1 MITSFLVMQ
10 AKTTEKI
17 KILRVVTS
25 SISFKLIDGQA
36 QFMQQQG
43 YQVITASGG
52 PFPKEEIPQLKGV
65 RFIPQPHLVRPISIK
80 EDLLALR
87 DMIQLIRKERPDII
101 HSHTPKAGLM
111 GMLAGWLCRVPIR
124 IHTVAGLPLLV
135 HSGFKRKV
143 LNMVERI
150 TYRCATYVYPNSHKL
165 RDTII
170 SLGLASPDKLRV
182 IGDGSSNGINVQHF
196 CKELLAEELV
206 DPIRKQLGGSFT
218 FIFVGRIVKD
228 KGICEL
234 VEAFTRLQQEHPDAR
249 LLLVGPFEKELD
261 PLPQDVYHTIQSHQ
275 AIYWAG
281 WQDDVRPWF
290 AAADA
295 LVLPSYREGFPN
307 VVMQAG
313 AMEIPSVVSD
323 INGCNEIII
332 EGENGLIIPPHDAV
346 ALYQGMKR
354 IIEDKAL
361 YTHCKQNARPLI
373 ASRYRQEDVWRATL
387 EMYRSLTDDAK

>member
-1 MITSFLVMQ
+1 MQ
-10 AKTTEKI
+10 AKQTEKI

-25 SISFKLIDGQA
+25 SASFNLIEGQA

-43 YQVITASGG
+43 YQVITASGR
-52 PFPKEEIPQLKGV
+52 PFPKDGIPQLKGV

-135 HSGFKRKV
+135 HSGFKRRV
-143 LNMVERI
+143 LNLVERI

-170 SLGLASPDKLRV
+170 SLRLASSDKLCV
-182 IGDGSSNGINVQHF
+182 IGNGSSNGINVQHF
-196 CKELLAEELV
+196 CKALFAEELV
-206 DPIRKQLGGSFT
+206 DPIRKKLGWGFT
-218 FIFVGRIVKD
+218 FIFVGRIVRD

-234 VEAFTRLQQEHPDAR
+234 VEAFTRLRQEHPEAR
-249 LLLVGPFEKELD
+249 LLLVGNFEQELD
-261 PLPQDVYHTIQSHQ
+261 PLPEEVYRTIQSHP
-275 AIYWAG
+275 AIYYAG

-295 LVLPSYREGFPN
+295 LAFPSYREGFPN

-313 AMEIPSVVSD
+313 AMELPCVVSD

-332 EGENGLIIPPHDAV
+332 EGENGLIIPSHDAA
-346 ALYQGMKR
+346 ALYQAMKR
-354 IIEDKAL
+354 MIEDKAL
-361 YTHCKQNARPLI
+361 YTHCQQNARPLI
-373 ASRYRQEDVWRATL
+373 ASRYKQEGVWQATL
-387 EMYRSLTDDAK
+387 EMYRSLTGAAK

>member
-1 MITSFLVMQ
+1 MQ
-10 AKTTEKI
+10 AKTTETI

-43 YQVITASGG
+43 YQVITASGS
-52 PFPKEEIPQLKGV
+52 PFPKDGIPQLKGV
-65 RFIPQPHLVRPISIK
+65 RFIPQPHLVRPISVK

-87 DMIQLIRKERPDII
+87 DMIRLIRKERPDII

-111 GMLAGWLCRVPIR
+111 GMLAGWLFRVPIR

-143 LNMVERI
+143 LNLVERI

-170 SLGLASPDKLRV
+170 SLRLASPDKLRV

-206 DPIRKQLGGSFT
+206 DPIRKKVGGDFT
-218 FIFVGRIVKD
+218 FIFVGRIVRD

-234 VEAFTRLQQEHPDAR
+234 VEAFTRLQQEQPDAR
-249 LLLVGPFEKELD
+249 LLLVGDFEQKLD
-261 PLPQDVYHTIQSHQ
+261 PLPEEVYHTIQSHP
-275 AIYWAG
+275 AIYCAG
-281 WQDDVRPWF
+281 WQNDVRPWF

-295 LVLPSYREGFPN
+295 LAFPSYREGFPN

-313 AMEIPSVVSD
+313 AMELPCVVSN

-332 EGENGLIIPPHDAV
+332 EGENGLIIPPYDAA
-346 ALYQGMKR
+346 ALYQAMKR
-354 IIEDKAL
+354 MMEDKAL
-361 YTHCKQNARPLI
+361 YMHCQQNARSLI
-373 ASRYRQEDVWRATL
+373 ASRYKQEDVWQATL
-387 EMYRSLTDDAK
+387 EMYRSLTGDAK

>member
-1 MITSFLVMQ
+1 MQ
-10 AKTTEKI
+10 AKTTETI

-43 YQVITASGG
+43 YQVITASGS
-52 PFPKEEIPQLKGV
+52 PFPKDGIPQLKGV
-65 RFIPQPHLVRPISIK
+65 RFIPQPHLVRPISVK
-80 EDLLALR
+80 EDLFALR
-87 DMIQLIRKERPDII
+87 DMIWLIRKERPDII

-135 HSGFKRKV
+135 HSRFKRKV
-143 LNMVERI
+143 LNLVERI

-170 SLGLASPDKLRV
+170 SLRLASPDKLRV

-206 DPIRKQLGGSFT
+206 DPIRKKVGGDFT
-218 FIFVGRIVKD
+218 FVFVGRIVRD
-228 KGICEL
+228 KGIGEL
-234 VEAFTRLQQEHPDAR
+234 VEAFTRLQQEHPEAR
-249 LLLVGPFEKELD
+249 LLLVGNFEQELD
-261 PLPQDVYHTIQSHQ
+261 PLPEDVYHTIQSHP
-275 AIYWAG
+275 AIYCAG

-295 LVLPSYREGFPN
+295 LAFPSYREGFPN
-307 VVMQAG
+307 VVLQAG
-313 AMEIPSVVSD
+313 AMELPCVVSD

-332 EGENGLIIPPHDAV
+332 EGENGLIIPSHDAV
-346 ALYQGMKR
+346 ALYQAMKR
-354 IIEDKAL
+354 MIEDKAL
-361 YTHCKQNARPLI
+361 YTHCQQNARPLI
-373 ASRYRQEDVWRATL
+373 ASRYKQEDVWQATL
-387 EMYRSLTDDAK
+387 EMYRSLTGDAK

>member
-1 MITSFLVMQ
+1 MQ
-10 AKTTEKI
+10 AKTTETI

-43 YQVITASGG
+43 YQVITASGS
-52 PFPKEEIPQLKGV
+52 PFPKDGIPQLKVV
-65 RFIPQPHLVRPISIK
+65 RFIPQPHLVRPISVK

-87 DMIQLIRKERPDII
+87 DMIRLIRKERPDII

-111 GMLAGWLCRVPIR
+111 GMLAGWLFRVPIR

-143 LNMVERI
+143 LNLVERI

-170 SLGLASPDKLRV
+170 SLRLASPNKLRV

-206 DPIRKQLGGSFT
+206 DPIRKKVGGDFT
-218 FIFVGRIVKD
+218 FIFVGRIVRD

-234 VEAFTRLQQEHPDAR
+234 VEAFTRLQQEHPDAC
-249 LLLVGPFEKELD
+249 LLLVGDFEQELD
-261 PLPQDVYHTIQSHQ
+261 PLPEDVYHTIQSHP
-275 AIYWAG
+275 AIYCAG

-295 LVLPSYREGFPN
+295 LAFPSYREGFPN

-313 AMEIPSVVSD
+313 AMKLPCVVSN

-332 EGENGLIIPPHDAV
+332 EGENGLIIPSHDAV
-346 ALYQGMKR
+346 ALYQAMKR
-354 IIEDKAL
+354 MIEDKAL
-361 YTHCKQNARPLI
+361 YMHCQQNARSLI
-373 ASRYRQEDVWRATL
+373 ASRYKQEDVWQATL
-387 EMYRSLTDDAK
+387 EMYRSLTEDVK

>member
-1 MITSFLVMQ
+1 MQ

-87 DMIQLIRKERPDII
+87 DMIRLIRKERPDII

-143 LNMVERI
+143 LNLVERI
-150 TYRCATYVYPNSHKL
+150 TYRCATYVYPNSHRL

-170 SLGLASPDKLRV
+170 SLKLASPDKLRV

-196 CKELLAEELV
+196 CKELLAKELV
-206 DPIRKQLGGSFT
+206 DSIRKQLGGSFT
-218 FIFVGRIVKD
+218 FIFVGRIVRD

-249 LLLVGPFEKELD
+249 LLLVGDFEQKLD
-261 PLPQDVYHTIQSHQ
+261 PLPEDVYHTIQSHP
-275 AIYWAG
+275 AIYCAG
-281 WQDDVRPWF
+281 WQNDVRPWF

-295 LVLPSYREGFPN
+295 LAFPSYREGFPN

-313 AMEIPSVVSD
+313 AMELPCVVSD

-332 EGENGLIIPPHDAV
+332 EEENGLIIPSHDAP
-346 ALYQGMKR
+346 ALYQAMKR
-354 IIEDKAL
+354 MIEDKAL
-361 YTHCKQNARPLI
+361 YMHCQQNARPLI
-373 ASRYRQEDVWRATL
+373 ASRYKQEDVWQATL
-387 EMYRSLTDDAK
+387 EMYRSLTGDAK

>member
-1 MITSFLVMQ
+1 MQ

-25 SISFKLIDGQA
+25 SVSFKLIDGQA

-87 DMIQLIRKERPDII
+87 DMIRLIRKERPDII

-135 HSGFKRKV
+135 HRGFKRKV
-143 LNMVERI
+143 LNLVERI

-170 SLGLASPDKLRV
+170 SLKLASPDKLKV

-206 DPIRKQLGGSFT
+206 DPIRKKLGGSFT
-218 FIFVGRIVKD
+218 FIFVGRIVRD
-228 KGICEL
+228 KGFCEL
-234 VEAFTRLQQEHPDAR
+234 VEAFTRLQQEYPDAR
-249 LLLVGPFEKELD
+249 LLLVGNFEQKLD
-261 PLPQDVYHTIQSHQ
+261 PLPEEVYRTIQSHP
-275 AIYWAG
+275 AIYYAG

-295 LVLPSYREGFPN
+295 LAFPSYREGFPN

-313 AMEIPSVVSD
+313 AMELPCVVSD

-332 EGENGLIIPPHDAV
+332 EGENGLIIPSHDAT
-346 ALYQGMKR
+346 ALYQAMKR
-354 IIEDKAL
+354 MMEDEAL
-361 YTHCKQNARPLI
+361 YMHCQQNARSLI
-373 ASRYRQEDVWRATL
+373 ASRYKQKDVWQATL
-387 EMYRSLTDDAK
+387 EMYRSLTGDAK

>member
-1 MITSFLVMQ
+1 MQ
-10 AKTTEKI
+10 AKTTETI

-43 YQVITASGG
+43 YQVITASGS
-52 PFPKEEIPQLKGV
+52 PFPKDGIPQLKGV
-65 RFIPQPHLVRPISIK
+65 RFIPQPHLVRPISVK

-87 DMIQLIRKERPDII
+87 DMIWLIRKERPDII

-111 GMLAGWLCRVPIR
+111 GMLAGWLFRVPIR

-143 LNMVERI
+143 LNLVERI

-170 SLGLASPDKLRV
+170 SLRLASPDKLRV

-206 DPIRKQLGGSFT
+206 DPIRQKVGGDFT
-218 FIFVGRIVKD
+218 FVFVGRIVRD

-249 LLLVGPFEKELD
+249 LLLVGDFEQELD
-261 PLPQDVYHTIQSHQ
+261 PLPKNVYHTIQSHP
-275 AIYWAG
+275 AINCAG

-295 LVLPSYREGFPN
+295 LAFPSYREGFPN
-307 VVMQAG
+307 VVLQAG
-313 AMEIPSVVSD
+313 AMELPCVVSD

-332 EGENGLIIPPHDAV
+332 EEENGLIIPSHDAA
-346 ALYQGMKR
+346 ALYQAMKR
-354 IIEDKAL
+354 MMEDKAL
-361 YTHCKQNARPLI
+361 YTHCQQNARPLI
-373 ASRYRQEDVWRATL
+373 ASRYKQEDVWQATL
-387 EMYRSLTDDAK
+387 EMYRSLTGDAK

>member
-1 MITSFLVMQ
+1 MQ
-10 AKTTEKI
+10 AKTTETI

-43 YQVITASGG
+43 YQVITASGR

-87 DMIQLIRKERPDII
+87 DMIRLIRKERPDII

-143 LNMVERI
+143 LNLVERI

-170 SLGLASPDKLRV
+170 SLRLASPDKLRV

-196 CKELLAEELV
+196 CKELFAEEFV

-218 FIFVGRIVKD
+218 FIFVGRIVRD

-234 VEAFTRLQQEHPDAR
+234 VEAFTCLQQEHPDAR
-249 LLLVGPFEKELD
+249 LLLVGDFEQKLD
-261 PLPQDVYHTIQSHQ
+261 PLPEDVYHTIQSHP
-275 AIYWAG
+275 AIYCAG
-281 WQDDVRPWF
+281 WQDDVRPWLV
-290 AAADA
+290 AADA
-295 LVLPSYREGFPN
+295 LAFPSYREGFPN

-313 AMEIPSVVSD
+313 AMELPCVVSD

-332 EGENGLIIPPHDAV
+332 EGENGLIIPSHDAV
-346 ALYQGMKR
+346 ALYQAMKR
-354 IIEDKAL
+354 MIEDKAL
-361 YTHCKQNARPLI
+361 YTHCQQNARPLI
-373 ASRYRQEDVWRATL
+373 ASRYKQEDVWQATL
-387 EMYRSLTDDAK
+387 EMYRSLTGDAK

>member
-1 MITSFLVMQ
+1 MQ

-25 SISFKLIDGQA
+25 SVSFKLIDGQA

-52 PFPKEEIPQLKGV
+52 PFPKDGIPQLKGV
-65 RFIPQPHLVRPISIK
+65 RFVPQPHLVRPISIK

-87 DMIQLIRKERPDII
+87 DMIRLIRKGRPDII

-111 GMLAGWLCRVPIR
+111 GMLAGWLCRIPIR

-135 HSGFKRKV
+135 HSGFKRNV
-143 LNMVERI
+143 LNLVERI
-150 TYRCATYVYPNSHKL
+150 TYRCATSVYPNSHKL

-170 SLGLASPDKLRV
+170 SLKLASPDKLRV
-182 IGDGSSNGINVQHF
+182 IGEGSSNGINVLHF
-196 CKELLAEELV
+196 CKELFAEELV
-206 DPIRKQLGGSFT
+206 DPIRKKLGGGFT
-218 FIFVGRIVKD
+218 FIFVGRIVRD

-234 VEAFTRLQQEHPDAR
+234 VEAFTRLQQEHPVAR
-249 LLLVGPFEKELD
+249 LLLVGNFEQELD
-261 PLPQDVYHTIQSHQ
+261 PLPEEVYHTIQSHP
-275 AIYWAG
+275 AIYYAG

-295 LVLPSYREGFPN
+295 LAFPSYREGFPN

-313 AMEIPSVVSD
+313 AMELPCVVSD
-323 INGCNEIII
+323 INGCNEIIL
-332 EGENGLIIPPHDAV
+332 EGENGLIIPSHDAA
-346 ALYQGMKR
+346 ALYQAMKR
-354 IIEDKAL
+354 MMKDKAL
-361 YTHCKQNARPLI
+361 YMHCQQNARSLI
-373 ASRYRQEDVWRATL
+373 SSRYKQEDVWQATL
-387 EMYRSLTDDAK
+387 EMYRSLTGDDK

>member
-1 MITSFLVMQ
+1 MQ

-87 DMIQLIRKERPDII
+87 DMIRLIRKERPDII

-135 HSGFKRKV
+135 HRGFKRKV
-143 LNMVERI
+143 LNLVERI

-196 CKELLAEELV
+196 CKALFAEELV
-206 DPIRKQLGGSFT
+206 DPIRKQLGGGFT
-218 FIFVGRIVKD
+218 FIFVGRIVRD

-249 LLLVGPFEKELD
+249 LLLVGDFEQKLD
-261 PLPQDVYHTIQSHQ
+261 PLPDDVYHTIQSHP
-275 AIYWAG
+275 AINCAG

-295 LVLPSYREGFPN
+295 LAFPSYREGFPN

-313 AMEIPSVVSD
+313 AMGLPCVVSD

-332 EGENGLIIPPHDAV
+332 EGENGLIIPSHDAA
-346 ALYQGMKR
+346 ALYQAMKR
-354 IIEDKAL
+354 MLEDKAL
-361 YTHCKQNARPLI
+361 YTHCQQNARPLI
-373 ASRYRQEDVWRATL
+373 ASRYKQEDVWQATL
-387 EMYRSLTDDAK
+387 EMYRSLTVDAK

>member
-1 MITSFLVMQ
+1 MQ

-52 PFPKEEIPQLKGV
+52 PFPKDGIPQLNGV
-65 RFIPQPHLVRPISIK
+65 RFVPQPHLVRPISIR

-87 DMIQLIRKERPDII
+87 DMIRLIRKERPDII

-111 GMLAGWLCRVPIR
+111 GMLAGWLCHVPIR

-135 HSGFKRKV
+135 HSGFKRKI
-143 LNMVERI
+143 LNLVERI
-150 TYRCATYVYPNSHKL
+150 TYRCATSVYPNSHKL

-170 SLGLASPDKLRV
+170 SLKLASPDKLRV

-218 FIFVGRIVKD
+218 FIFVGRIVRD

-249 LLLVGPFEKELD
+249 LLLVGDFEQELD
-261 PLPQDVYHTIQSHQ
+261 PLPEEVYRMIQCHP
-275 AIYWAG
+275 AIYCAG

-295 LVLPSYREGFPN
+295 LAFPSYREGFPN

-313 AMEIPSVVSD
+313 AMGLPCVVSD

-332 EGENGLIIPPHDAV
+332 EGENGLIIPSHDAP
-346 ALYQGMKR
+346 ALYQAMKR
-354 IIEDKAL
+354 MMEDKAL
-361 YTHCKQNARPLI
+361 YTHCQQNARPLI
-373 ASRYRQEDVWRATL
+373 ASRYKQEDVWQATL
-387 EMYRSLTDDAK
+387 EMYRSLTGDAK

>member
-1 MITSFLVMQ
+1 MQ
-10 AKTTEKI
+10 AKTTETI

-43 YQVITASGG
+43 YQVITASGR

-87 DMIQLIRKERPDII
+87 DMIRLIRKERPDII

-143 LNMVERI
+143 LNLVERI

-170 SLGLASPDKLRV
+170 SLRLASPDKLRV

-206 DPIRKQLGGSFT
+206 DPIRKKVGGDFT
-218 FIFVGRIVKD
+218 FIFVGRIVRD

-234 VEAFTRLQQEHPDAR
+234 VEAFTRLQQEHPEAR
-249 LLLVGPFEKELD
+249 LLLVGDFEQELD
-261 PLPQDVYHTIQSHQ
+261 PLPEEVYHTIQSHP
-275 AIYWAG
+275 AIYCAG

-295 LVLPSYREGFPN
+295 LAFPSYREGFPN

-313 AMEIPSVVSD
+313 AMELPCVVSD

-332 EGENGLIIPPHDAV
+332 EGENGLIVPSHDAV
-346 ALYQGMKR
+346 ALYQAMKR
-354 IIEDKAL
+354 MMEDKAL
-361 YTHCKQNARPLI
+361 YTHCQQNARSLI
-373 ASRYRQEDVWRATL
+373 ASRYKQEDVWQATL
-387 EMYRSLTDDAK
+387 EMYRSLTGDAK

>member
-1 MITSFLVMQ
+1 MQ

-52 PFPKEEIPQLKGV
+52 PFPKDGIPQLNGV
-65 RFIPQPHLVRPISIK
+65 RFVPQPHLVRPISIK

-87 DMIQLIRKERPDII
+87 DMIRLIRKERPDII

-111 GMLAGWLCRVPIR
+111 GMLAGWLCHVPIR

-135 HSGFKRKV
+135 HSGFKRKI
-143 LNMVERI
+143 LNLVERI
-150 TYRCATYVYPNSHKL
+150 TYRCATSVYPNSHKL

-170 SLGLASPDKLRV
+170 SLKLASPDKLRV

-218 FIFVGRIVKD
+218 FIFVGRIVRD

-249 LLLVGPFEKELD
+249 LLLVGNFEQELD
-261 PLPQDVYHTIQSHQ
+261 PLPEEVYHTIQSHP
-275 AIYWAG
+275 AIYCAG

-295 LVLPSYREGFPN
+295 LAFPSYREGFPN
-307 VVMQAG
+307 VVLQAG
-313 AMEIPSVVSD
+313 AMELPCVVSD

-332 EGENGLIIPPHDAV
+332 EGENGLIIPPYDAA
-346 ALYQGMKR
+346 ALYQAMKR
-354 IIEDKAL
+354 MIEDKAL
-361 YTHCKQNARPLI
+361 YMHCQQNARPLI
-373 ASRYRQEDVWRATL
+373 ASRYKQEDVWQATL
-387 EMYRSLTDDAK
+387 EMYRSLTGNDK

>member
-1 MITSFLVMQ
+1 MQ

-87 DMIQLIRKERPDII
+87 DMIRLIRKERPDII

-135 HSGFKRKV
+135 HRGFKRKV
-143 LNMVERI
+143 LNLVERI

-170 SLGLASPDKLRV
+170 SLRLASPDKLRV

-196 CKELLAEELV
+196 CKALFAEELV
-206 DPIRKQLGGSFT
+206 DPIRKQLGGGFT
-218 FIFVGRIVKD
+218 FIFVGRIVRD

-249 LLLVGPFEKELD
+249 LLLVGDFEQKLD
-261 PLPQDVYHTIQSHQ
+261 PLPEDVYHTIQSHP
-275 AIYWAG
+275 AIYCAG

-295 LVLPSYREGFPN
+295 LAFPSYREGFPN

-313 AMEIPSVVSD
+313 AMGLPCVVSD

-332 EGENGLIIPPHDAV
+332 EGENGLIIPSHDAA
-346 ALYQGMKR
+346 ALYQAMKR
-354 IIEDKAL
+354 MIEDKAL
-361 YTHCKQNARPLI
+361 YTHCQQNARPLI
-373 ASRYRQEDVWRATL
+373 ASRYKQEDVWQATL
-387 EMYRSLTDDAK
+387 EMYRSLTGDDK

>member
-1 MITSFLVMQ
+1 MQ

-87 DMIQLIRKERPDII
+87 DMIRLIRKERPDII

-135 HSGFKRKV
+135 HRGFKRKV
-143 LNMVERI
+143 LNLVERI

-170 SLGLASPDKLRV
+170 SLRLASPDKLRV

-196 CKELLAEELV
+196 CKALFAEELV
-206 DPIRKQLGGSFT
+206 DPIRKQLGGGFT
-218 FIFVGRIVKD
+218 FIFVGRIVRD

-249 LLLVGPFEKELD
+249 LLLVGDFEQELD
-261 PLPQDVYHTIQSHQ
+261 PLSDVVYHMIQSNP
-275 AIYWAG
+275 AINCAG

-295 LVLPSYREGFPN
+295 LAFPSYREGFPN

-313 AMEIPSVVSD
+313 AMGLPCVVSD

-332 EGENGLIIPPHDAV
+332 EGENGLIIPSHDAA
-346 ALYQGMKR
+346 ALYQAMKR
-354 IIEDKAL
+354 MIEDKAL
-361 YTHCKQNARPLI
+361 YTHCQQNARPLI
-373 ASRYRQEDVWRATL
+373 ASRYKQEDVWQATL
-387 EMYRSLTDDAK
+387 EMYRSLTGDDK

>member
-1 MITSFLVMQ
+1 MQ

-52 PFPKEEIPQLKGV
+52 PFPKDGIPQLNGV
-65 RFIPQPHLVRPISIK
+65 RFVPQPHLVRPISIR

-87 DMIQLIRKERPDII
+87 DMIRLIRKERPDII

-111 GMLAGWLCRVPIR
+111 GMLAGWLCHVPIR

-135 HSGFKRKV
+135 HSGFKRKI
-143 LNMVERI
+143 LNLVERI
-150 TYRCATYVYPNSHKL
+150 TYRCATSVYPNSHKL

-170 SLGLASPDKLRV
+170 SLKLASPDKLRV

-218 FIFVGRIVKD
+218 FIFVGRIVRD

-249 LLLVGPFEKELD
+249 LLLVGNFEQELD
-261 PLPQDVYHTIQSHQ
+261 PLPEEVYHTIQSHP
-275 AIYWAG
+275 AIYCAG

-295 LVLPSYREGFPN
+295 LAFPSYREGFPN

-313 AMEIPSVVSD
+313 AMGLPCVVSD

-332 EGENGLIIPPHDAV
+332 EGENGLIIPSHDAP
-346 ALYQGMKR
+346 ALYQAMKR
-354 IIEDKAL
+354 MMEDKAL
-361 YTHCKQNARPLI
+361 YTHCQQNARPLI
-373 ASRYRQEDVWRATL
+373 ASRYKQEDVWQATL
-387 EMYRSLTDDAK
+387 EMYRSLTGDAK